1 MSDKRNNKNEQHPVD
16 KIFRDGLHDR
26 PFEFDEKY
34 WDDAQKTLSNFD
46 TLKKGKGGN
55 RLKFWL
61 FGAAFVAVGIC
72 TYLALNNYNKQQNE
86 DQIAKNNNTEIFKED
101 RTGEELNTKHQS
113 TSKSSQ
119 KNENILGVDDNSQSS
134 DNQQVKNVNSG
145 IKEKILKKTKGL
157 RKQKME
163 DKAATE
169 NNAMV
174 KNGNSA
180 TVKPATIISS
190 ETKTNNNQQTLIDDV
205 TIVVANN
212 SEKTADPVATKDE
225 TPANKTE
232 VIQEA
237 DNVIADNENQVKSN
251 EPLDILTKTNDS
263 IAEETKQEP
272 SISNNTK
279 QPSPKKSFTPKWF
292 AEAAFGVD
300 FVQTNLST
308 TNPNLN
314 DWINYRNNNESIV
327 NSFGLSVNGG
337 LLINNFSI
345 AAGVNA
351 YNYQSEVDYAFT
363 SYTSDT
369 IMEYIYDT
377 FMIVIDS
384 FAIITIDSFEETFS
398 GTNKISYLEFPL
410 LVGYQ
415 YHAGNWVFALQ
426 TGPAL
431 ALTNSVSVTYPNDSV
446 SGFEEISLS
455 YFKQSNFNWIAK
467 PSIQYMITDQ
477 IGLGLNGL
485 MRWNLGS
492 VNSDATIDQ
501 RFTGY
506 GVQLGLRIEF

>member
-72 TYLALNNYNKQQNE
+72 TYLTINKYNKHQNE
-86 DQIAKNNNTEIFKED
+86 NQLAKNNNTAIVNED
-101 RTGEELNTKHQS
+101 GTGEELNIKHQS

-119 KNENILGVDDNSQSS
+119 KSENILGGDENSQST
-134 DNQQVKNVNSG
+134 DNQEVKQVNSG
-145 IKEKILKKTKGL
+145 IKDKILKKTKGL

-163 DKAATE
+163 DKAASE
-169 NNAMV
+169 NKTKV
-174 KNGNSA
+174 KNEKSD
-180 TVKPATIISS
+180 TVKPATVISS
-190 ETKTNNNQQTLIDDV
+190 ETKTNNNQQTVTNDA

-212 SEKTADPVATKDE
+212 NEKTADPVATKDE
-225 TPANKTE
+225 TPVDKTE
-232 VIQEA
+232 VNQEA
-237 DNVIADNENQVKSN
+237 DNVIVDIENQVKNN
-251 EPLDILTKTNDS
+251 EPLDIITKTNDS

-272 SISNNTK
+272 IISNNTK

-292 AEAAFGVD
+292 AEAAYGID

-308 TNPNLN
+308 TNPSLN
-314 DWINYRNNNESIV
+314 DWINYRNTNESIV

-337 LLINNFSI
+337 LLLNNFSI
-345 AAGVNA
+345 ATGVNA
-351 YNYQSEVDYAFT
+351 YNYQSEVDYTFKSFT
-363 SYTSDT
+363 TDT
-369 IMEYIYDT
+369 TMEYVYDT

-384 FAIITIDSFEETFS
+384 FAVITIDSFEETFS

-415 YHAGNWVFALQ
+415 YHAGNWVFGLQ

-446 SGFEEISLS
+446 NGFEEMSLN
-455 YFKQSNFNWIAK
+455 YFKKSNFNWIAK

-492 VNSDATIDQ
+492 VNADATIDQ

-506 GVQLGLRIEF
+506 GVQVGLRIEF